1 MKAVLA
7 TPDLIDAQVAEP
19 MPGPDDLLLRVE
31 ALAVNPVDTKV
42 RAGIAPGGTGR
53 ILGWDAAGVVE
64 ATGEAVR
71 RFRPGD
77 AVIVAGD
84 IRRPGCY
91 AERLAVDARLCGRK
105 PEGLSWAEAAAL
117 PLTTLTAWE
126 GLFEGLG
133 FDPEGGACPGSTAGE
148 PRTAGRTLLI
158 LGGAGGVGSMAIQLA
173 RRAGLRVIASASRS
187 ESQDWVRQLGAEQV
201 VDHRQPLAA
210 QLQALGLEQVDAIAN
225 FADTDA
231 YWDTMGELI
240 RPHGSLL
247 VIVGNRGPLAM
258 ERLKEKSVRLCWEF
272 MFSRSAA
279 GGEAQAAQGAIL
291 DRVAELVEAGE
302 IRTTLT
308 QTLGPI
314 SAVTLEQAHAQ
325 LRSGR
330 TLGKIAVQGWS

>member
-1 MKAVLA
+1 MQAVLA
-7 TPDLIDAQVAEP
+7 TPDLIDARVAEP
-19 MPGPDDLLLRVE
+19 IPGPHDLVLKVE

-42 RAGIAPGGTGR
+42 RAGISPGGEGR

-64 ATGEAVR
+64 ACGEGVT
-71 RFRPGD
+71 RFRPGE

-91 AERLAVDARLCGRK
+91 AERVAVDARLCGRK

-117 PLTTLTAWE
+117 PLTGLTAWE

-133 FDPEGGACPGSTAGE
+133 FDPEGAD
-148 PRTAGRTLLI
+148 AGRTLLI
-158 LGGAGGVGSMAIQLA
+158 LGAAGGVGSIAIQLA
-173 RRAGLRVIASASRS
+173 RRAGLRVIASASRP
-187 ESQDWVRQLGAEQV
+187 ESRAWVQQLGAQDV
-201 VDHRQPLAA
+201 LDHHQPLAP

-231 YWDTMGELI
+231 YWEPMGELV

-247 VIVGNRGPLAM
+247 VIVGNKGPLAM

-279 GGEAQAAQGAIL
+279 GGDEPLPQGRIL
-291 DRVAELVEAGE
+291 DRLAELVEAGE
-302 IRTTLT
+302 IRQALT
-308 QTLGPI
+308 QTLSPI
-314 SAVTLEQAHAQ
+314 SAATLEQAHAQ

-330 TLGKIAVQGWS
+330 TLGKIALQGWG

>member
-7 TPDLIDAQVAEP
+7 TPALIDTQLGDPVPEVH
-19 MPGPDDLLLRVE
+19 DVVLRVE

-42 RAGIAPGGTGR
+42 RAGITPGSEGR
-53 ILGWDAAGVVE
+53 VLGWDAAGVVE
-64 ATGEAVR
+64 ATGEAVT

-105 PEGLSWAEAAAL
+105 PQTLSWAEAAAL

-133 FDPEGGACPGSTAGE
+133 FDPEGGDAGQ
-148 PRTAGRTLLI
+148 TLLI
-158 LGGAGGVGSMAIQLA
+158 LGGAGGVGSIAIQLA
-173 RRAGLRVIASASRS
+173 RRAGLRVIASASRPES
-187 ESQDWVRQLGAEQV
+187 EAWVRQLGAESV
-201 VDHRQPLAA
+201 VDHHQSLAP

-231 YWDTMGELI
+231 YWDQMGELI

-247 VIVGNRGPLAM
+247 VIVGNKGPLVM
-258 ERLKEKSVRLCWEF
+258 DRLKEKSVRLCWEF
-272 MFSRSAA
+272 MFSRSGA

-291 DRVAELVEAGE
+291 DRLAELVEAGE
-302 IRTTLT
+302 IRSTLQ
-308 QTLGPI
+308 QTLSPI
-314 SAVTLEQAHAQ
+314 SAITLEEAHAR
-325 LRSGR
+325 LRAGH
-330 TLGKIAVQGWS
+330 TLGKIALQGWD